1 MKLSKKNRG
10 ISFLK
15 DIESVNRYE
24 DSFKSLNTRPDWDGY
39 LTLDEANEWYRNG
52 NGQPL
57 YVSLEKINLDGL
69 VSLGEDY
76 VGKKYTFN
84 LLYGASLKAADGL
97 VYGNLTFKR
106 YPNHT
111 CRAYADTY
119 DFDYKSNKNPANWI
133 RNIETFIGK
142 IYAGEGKG
150 YQINIYGSKKIT
162 PILPWIK

>member
-1 MKLSKKNRG
+1 M
-10 ISFLK
+10 K

-106 YPNHT
+106 YPIIHVVRMPT
-111 CRAYADTY
+111 LMT
-119 DFDYKSNKNPANWI
+119 STISQI
-133 RNIETFIGK
+133 RTLQIG
-142 IYAGEGKG
+142 
-150 YQINIYGSKKIT
+150 
-162 PILPWIK
+162 

>member
-1 MKLSKKNRG
+1 MKDK
-10 ISFLK
+10 
-15 DIESVNRYE
+15 ESVNRYE
-24 DSFKSLNTRPDWDGY
+24 DSFKSLNTRQDWDGY

-52 NGQPL
+52 IGQPL
-57 YVSLEKINLDGL
+57 CVSLEKINLDGL
-69 VSLGEDY
+69 VYLGEDY
-76 VGKKYTFN
+76 VGKN
-84 LLYGASLKAADGL
+84 LLYGASLKAEDGL

-142 IYAGEGKG
+142 IHHAGEGKG